1 MQLQKTQRYLE
12 ALRVSSVKKK
22 TKKKATRTPPR
33 APAARK
39 LKKSYTLADVH
50 RHCGADL
57 IEPLEETR
65 QVIFET
71 IPNIEERV
79 YDKGRGIGY
88 HVPGVGVRFGIFF
101 AKHSVALVLPYAD
114 LLPEPEGLVDGRH
127 KKSRWVNIRP
137 GQPLKREALSR
148 LLLAAL
154 ME

>member
-1 MQLQKTQRYLE
+1 MAKQK
-12 ALRVSSVKKK
+12 AKKK
-22 TKKKATRTPPR
+22 TRRAAKR

-39 LKKSYTLADVH
+39 PKQVYTLADVH

-65 QVIFET
+65 QIIFET
-71 IPNIEERV
+71 IPNIEERI
-79 YDKGRGIGY
+79 YHEGRGIGY
-88 HVPGVGVRFGIFF
+88 HVPGVGARFGIFF

-114 LLPEPEGLVDGRH
+114 LLPDPEGLIDGHR

-137 GQPLKREALSR
+137 GQELKREALSR